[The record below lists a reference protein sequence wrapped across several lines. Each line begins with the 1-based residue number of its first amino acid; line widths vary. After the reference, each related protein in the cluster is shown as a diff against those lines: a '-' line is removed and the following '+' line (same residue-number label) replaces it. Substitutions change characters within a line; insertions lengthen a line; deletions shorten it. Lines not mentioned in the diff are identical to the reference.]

1 MLGKPEEHVDWE
13 NALPS
18 RAAADAHGFSP
29 HPPRRRPTLRVKRL
43 TVGMQDLRSLKLEAG
58 RSQHE
63 VMEEIDTFLDRFVL
77 SRIGIEMLN
86 SQYLSLFQQSTGIA
100 DPHCDPCA
108 IARKAAR
115 FARKIAS
122 EEFPGSIPEVDVT
135 FHGKADART
144 LPLVP
149 SYLMYILMELL
160 KNSVRAVAEQHQLG
174 SPQAPV
180 PPIVIRVASDESQ
193 VVMDIFDRGG
203 GIPFPLQQKV
213 WSYMYSTRRG
223 TRGAVDSE
231 ASEAT
236 PLAGFGVG
244 LPLSRLYAEYI
255 GGSLQLVSMPNFGT
269 HAFLFLERSDSRK
282 EGMPTYVNW
291 LRKRHL
297 LEELFDIEARKRPGH
312 PKDLAPQLSGKP
324 GAQVKPSHYHEAPHV
339 LDVPKLFATE
349 TRTLVSAMGKFSS
362 VSLERFG
369 PAGVHHFFN
378 SAMIFDWCLF
388 FVAAC
393 VAVVYRRFLAPASPH
408 ASLMGWL
415 ALGAVYALVIFL
427 HMGSHH
433 GSNWLAGYFLELIF
447 LVENVFVFH
456 GIGEAFWASPKQVS
470 RCLVLVA
477 WAQIFFDVVFYMGLA
492 EWLRSWIFLPYLLGL
507 WLLSL
512 GVSVLGHET
521 AGSPAGSPVPGGS
534 AAAAPRDTPS
544 GAASDSSEAPS
555 SPAADMLRN
564 VMGSRLDM
572 DGHCCLGPCLALAKP
587 LLGLG
592 WKQPTEEMLSCFPL
606 LHYGIGVILC
616 IFGLQM
622 LLQDL
627 LVIEP
632 LISCALTVL
641 ILAACVVTS
650 AVRDHWR
657 CPEQQL
663 SGRS

>member
-1 MLGKPEEHVDWE
+1 MGLWPLFFCALVSAAPCDSGSSSGTCTR
-13 NALPS
+13 NAT
-18 RAAADAHGFSP
+18 A
-29 HPPRRRPTLRVKRL
+29 
-43 TVGMQDLRSLKLEAG
+43 
-58 RSQHE
+58 
-63 VMEEIDTFLDRFVL
+63 
-77 SRIGIEMLN
+77 LN
-86 SQYLSLFQQSTGIA
+86 SA
-100 DPHCDPCA
+100 
-108 IARKAAR
+108 
-115 FARKIAS
+115 
-122 EEFPGSIPEVDVT
+122 
-135 FHGKADART
+135 
-144 LPLVP
+144 PL
-149 SYLMYILMELL
+149 LL
-160 KNSVRAVAEQHQLG
+160 Q
-174 SPQAPV
+174 
-180 PPIVIRVASDESQ
+180 
-193 VVMDIFDRGG
+193 
-203 GIPFPLQQKV
+203 
-213 WSYMYSTRRG
+213 
-223 TRGAVDSE
+223 
-231 ASEAT
+231 
-236 PLAGFGVG
+236 
-244 LPLSRLYAEYI
+244 
-255 GGSLQLVSMPNFGT
+255 
-269 HAFLFLERSDSRK
+269 
-282 EGMPTYVNW
+282 
-291 LRKRHL
+291 
-297 LEELFDIEARKRPGH
+297 
-312 PKDLAPQLSGKP
+312 KP

-572 DGHCCLGPCLALAKP
+572 DGHCDSGFLVLREKEIRVPILDVVTCVLLLADFFLDIDVVLTKIEQIPNTYVGFSSSALAALMIP
-587 LLGLG
+587 ELFALS
-592 WKQPTEEMLSCFPL
+592 QEMLSCFPL

>member
-1 MLGKPEEHVDWE
+1 M
-13 NALPS
+13 
-18 RAAADAHGFSP
+18 
-29 HPPRRRPTLRVKRL
+29 
-43 TVGMQDLRSLKLEAG
+43 
-58 RSQHE
+58 
-63 VMEEIDTFLDRFVL
+63 
-77 SRIGIEMLN
+77 
-86 SQYLSLFQQSTGIA
+86 
-100 DPHCDPCA
+100 
-108 IARKAAR
+108 
-115 FARKIAS
+115 
-122 EEFPGSIPEVDVT
+122 
-135 FHGKADART
+135 
-144 LPLVP
+144 
-149 SYLMYILMELL
+149 
-160 KNSVRAVAEQHQLG
+160 
-174 SPQAPV
+174 
-180 PPIVIRVASDESQ
+180 
-193 VVMDIFDRGG
+193 
-203 GIPFPLQQKV
+203 
-213 WSYMYSTRRG
+213 
-223 TRGAVDSE
+223 
-231 ASEAT
+231 
-236 PLAGFGVG
+236 
-244 LPLSRLYAEYI
+244 
-255 GGSLQLVSMPNFGT
+255 
-269 HAFLFLERSDSRK
+269 
-282 EGMPTYVNW
+282 
-291 LRKRHL
+291 
-297 LEELFDIEARKRPGH
+297 
-312 PKDLAPQLSGKP
+312 
-324 GAQVKPSHYHEAPHV
+324 KPSHYHEAPHV

-572 DGHCCLGPCLALAKP
+572 DGHCDSGFLVLREKEIRVPILDVVTCVLLLADFFLDIDVVLTKIEQIPNTYVGFSSSALAALMIP
-587 LLGLG
+587 ELFALS
-592 WKQPTEEMLSCFPL
+592 QDMLSCFPL